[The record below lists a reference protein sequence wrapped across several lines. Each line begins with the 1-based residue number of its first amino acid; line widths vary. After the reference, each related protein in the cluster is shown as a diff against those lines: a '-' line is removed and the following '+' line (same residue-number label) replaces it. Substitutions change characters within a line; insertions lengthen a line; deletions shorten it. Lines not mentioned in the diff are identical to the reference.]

1 MSNKEEEKWH
11 SYKHFS
17 KFYLSFSES
26 QLVKNYNKLFSDL
39 LQKTEDSEE
48 YAELEKIATEV
59 HKKFLGL
66 DRKERVIR
74 DIILGFHLETEREFD
89 LLINLYFTIGGGTR
103 KTRTEF
109 STMLLPKLGFKE
121 KVGIIRK
128 LKLLNRKSINDAEKI
143 NEIRNGFA
151 HGYDKGSKRFYY
163 RGNYIF
169 RKRTVDLVMED
180 YKSIL
185 EDISQGVNGLLENF
199 SQRMK
204 SEK

>member
-1 MSNKEEEKWH
+1 MSNKEKGKWH
-11 SYKHFS
+11 SYNDFFKI
-17 KFYLSFSES
+17 YLFFSES
-26 QLVKNYNKLFSDL
+26 HLKKNYDKLFSDL
-39 LQKTEDSEE
+39 LKKAEDTEE

-59 HKKFLGL
+59 HQKFLGL

-74 DIILGFHLETEREFD
+74 DIILGFHLEIEREFD
-89 LLINLYFTIGGGTR
+89 LLLNLYFTIGGGTR
-103 KTRTEF
+103 KTRAEF
-109 STMLLPKLGFKE
+109 GTMLLPKLEFKE

-128 LKLLNRKSINDAEKI
+128 LKLLNRKSISDAEKI

-151 HGYDKGSKRFYY
+151 HGYDKGSRRFYY
-163 RGNYIF
+163 RGDYIF
-169 RKRTVDLVMED
+169 RKRTVDRVIED

-185 EDISQGVNGLLENF
+185 KDISQRVNGLLENF